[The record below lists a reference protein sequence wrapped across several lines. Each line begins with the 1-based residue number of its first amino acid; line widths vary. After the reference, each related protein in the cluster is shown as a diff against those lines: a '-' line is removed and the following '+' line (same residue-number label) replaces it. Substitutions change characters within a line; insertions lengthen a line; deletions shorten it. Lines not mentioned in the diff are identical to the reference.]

1 VMNSRIRPA
10 IDWVRKHELQI
21 NLTGAGLC
29 LLAIVIGIVLGL
41 GTLTGLSFLLL
52 IFFCIYSVYAYFRQ
66 PDNLS

>member
-1 VMNSRIRPA
+1 MNSRIRPA

-52 IFFCIYSVYAYFRQ
+52 IFFCIYSVYAYFQQ